1 MSEVMLDDKNT
12 MDDINPFVNFMPG
25 TSRQPYE
32 FGKYAA
38 PMDEPDEEIYK
49 SPACGV
55 ISKNIGRLGYR
66 SEECSLSRPLIPGRT
81 IDRGFTNYNIK
92 GDKEIEKKATEA
104 AMMTKNA
111 MNISSVLCLIL
122 LIAMF

>member
-32 FGKYAA
+32 FGKYSA
-38 PMDEPDEEIYK
+38 PVNELKGKMYK
-49 SPACGV
+49 SPACDV
-55 ISKNIGRLGYR
+55 ISKNVGRLGYR

-81 IDRGFTNYNIK
+81 IDRGFTNYNINC
-92 GDKEIEKKATEA
+92 DKEIEKKATEA

-111 MNISSVLCLIL
+111 MNISNVLCLIL

>member
-32 FGKYAA
+32 FGKYSA
-38 PMDEPDEEIYK
+38 PMGEPDEEIYK

-55 ISKNIGRLGYR
+55 ISKNVGRPGYR

-81 IDRGFTNYNIK
+81 IDRGFTNYNINC
-92 GDKEIEKKATEA
+92 DKEIEKKAIEA
-104 AMMTKNA
+104 AMTTKNV

>member
-55 ISKNIGRLGYR
+55 ISKNVGRLGYR
-66 SEECSLSRPLIPGRT
+66 SEKCSLSRPLLPGRT
-81 IDRGFTNYNIK
+81 IDRGFTNYNF
-92 GDKEIEKKATEA
+92 KEIEKKATEA